1 MYLCL
6 LCVSMSSV
14 YICLLCIS
22 MSSVYII
29 YVFCAYDLCLLCVS
43 MSSVCIY
50 VLCVYLCLLCISMSS
65 VCIYVFVCKQ
75 LHAIRNFHFL
85 LTRHI
90 AHEYA
95 GALVFSLILA
105 IYKFSA
111 FNFSHK
117 ISPRV

>member
-29 YVFCAYDLCLLCVS
+29 YVFCAYDLCLLCV
-43 MSSVCIY
+43 
-50 VLCVYLCLLCISMSS
+50 SMSS

-111 FNFSHK
+111 FTFSHK